1 MVKISSVR
9 RLLLSE
15 LSDSPNN
22 RFIADCILKEITGLS
37 QAEILLGEAE
47 ISSQQATKCRRI
59 ASDYLLGEPLQYLFG
74 HWEFYGLDFE
84 VGKGVLIPR
93 ADTETLCEKA
103 ILELP
108 KGSVVA
114 DLCAGSGCI
123 GITLSV
129 YRPDITVY
137 MIEKSKEAFK
147 YLIKN
152 TERYKNT
159 SLFPIKGDITDF
171 KLINSLPKLDA
182 ILSNPPYLTK
192 TDMMQIPKDVAKEPK
207 EALYGGEDG
216 LDFYRLIPL
225 LWKDKLKDGGLMYME
240 IGATQS
246 QDVCRIFENEGYC
259 VRDVFTDIEK
269 RPRVVAAEKKGK

>member
-9 RLLLSE
+9 RLLLLE
-15 LSDSPNN
+15 LSASHNN

-37 QAEILLGEAE
+37 QAEILIGEAE

-59 ASDYLLGEPLQYLFG
+59 AADYLLGEPLQYLFG
-74 HWEFYGLDFE
+74 HWEFYGLDFK

-114 DLCAGSGCI
+114 DLCSGSGCI

-137 MIEKSKEAFK
+137 MIEKSKDAFK

-152 TERYKNT
+152 TERHKNT
-159 SLFPIKGDITDF
+159 SLFPIKGDVTDF

-216 LDFYRLIPL
+216 LDFYRLIPS
-225 LWKDKLKDGGLMYME
+225 LWKDKLKDGGLIYME

-246 QDVCRIFENEGYC
+246 QDVCRMFEDEGYC
-259 VRDVFTDIEK
+259 IRDVFKDIEK

>member
-15 LSDSPNN
+15 LYASSDN
-22 RFIADCILKEITGLS
+22 RFIVDCILKEITGLS

-59 ASDYLLGEPLQYLFG
+59 ASDYILGEPLQYLMG

-152 TERYKNT
+152 TERHKNT
-159 SLFPIKGDITDF
+159 SLFAIKGDVTDF

-192 TDMMQIPKDVAKEPK
+192 TDMTQIPKDVAKEPK

-216 LDFYRLIPL
+216 LDFYRLIPS
-225 LWKDKLKDGGLMYME
+225 LWKNNLRDGGLIYME

-246 QDVCRIFENEGYC
+246 RDVYHIFEDEGYC

>member
-1 MVKISSVR
+1 MVKVSSVR

-15 LSDSPNN
+15 LSASPNN
-22 RFIADCILKEITGLS
+22 RFIADCILKEITGLT

-59 ASDYLLGEPLQYLFG
+59 TADYLLGEPLQYLLG

-123 GITLSV
+123 GITISI

-147 YLIKN
+147 YLLKN

-159 SLFPIKGDITDF
+159 SLFPVEGDLTDG
-171 KLINSLPKLDA
+171 KLINSIPKLDA

-192 TDMMQIPKDVAKEPK
+192 TDMLQIPKDVAKEPK

-216 LDFYRLIPL
+216 LDFYRLIPS
-225 LWKDKLKDGGLMYME
+225 LWKDKLKDGGLIYME
-240 IGATQS
+240 IGATQR
-246 QDVCRIFENEGYC
+246 QDVCRIFEDEGYF

-269 RPRVVAAEKKGK
+269 RPRVVAAQKKGR

>member
-9 RLLLSE
+9 RLLLSD
-15 LSDSPNN
+15 LSASPNN
-22 RFIADCILKEITGLS
+22 RFIADCILKEVTGLS
-37 QAEILLGEAE
+37 QTEILLGEAE

-59 ASDYLLGEPLQYLFG
+59 ATDCIFGEPLQYLFG
-74 HWEFYGLDFE
+74 HWEFYGLDFQ

-152 TERYKNT
+152 TERYKKT
-159 SLFPIKGDITDF
+159 SLFAIKGDITDF
-171 KLINSLPKLDA
+171 NLINSLPKLDA

-192 TDMMQIPKDVAKEPK
+192 TDMTQIPKDVDKEPK

-216 LDFYRLIPL
+216 LDFYRLIPS
-225 LWKDKLKDGGLMYME
+225 LWKDNLKEGGLIYME

-246 QDVCRIFENEGYC
+246 QDVCRIFEYEGYC

-269 RPRVVAAEKKGK
+269 RPRVVAAQKKGK

>member
-1 MVKISSVR
+1 M
-9 RLLLSE
+9 
-15 LSDSPNN
+15 
-22 RFIADCILKEITGLS
+22 
-37 QAEILLGEAE
+37 LGEAE

-216 LDFYRLIPL
+216 LDFYRCIAEKWVSNVKKSGYIALEC
-225 LWKDKLKDGGLMYME
+225 GE
-240 IGATQS
+240 EQS
-246 QDVCRIFENEGYC
+246 E
-259 VRDVFTDIEK
+259 DIINLFSGKYSEK
-269 RPRVVAAEKKGK
+269 RGSVLFEYKMDFL